1 MTQSGHEQRP
11 AFLDPKCDIL
21 CEPDGVLGA
30 GEAMRR
36 RDFIAFVGGTAA
48 AWPLAAR
55 AQQSAMPVIGFL
67 SFALPDGYRPM
78 TAAFRQAL
86 QDAGFIDGQNVAI
99 EYHWAEENVERLPA
113 LAADLVK
120 RKVTVIAAVT
130 TEAALA
136 AKAATT
142 NIPIVFETGGD
153 PVRLGLVASLNR
165 PGGNI
170 TGVTQLTMGLVPKAL
185 EVMHELLP
193 AAKVIAFLVN
203 PGDPALSERGMKQA
217 LESAEALGLK
227 LQVVNAT
234 SERDLEGAFDQLS
247 QLQAGGLVIC
257 PDPLFTGLA
266 EQIGALSVR
275 RGVPAAY
282 KGREFAEGGGLLA
295 YGTSI
300 TDAYRLAGVFTARIL
315 KGDKPAD
322 LPVQQST
329 KVELYINLKTAKA
342 LGITV
347 PLPLSG
353 RADEVFE

>member
-1 MTQSGHEQRP
+1 
-11 AFLDPKCDIL
+11 
-21 CEPDGVLGA
+21 
-30 GEAMRR
+30 MRR
-36 RDFIAFVGGTAA
+36 RDFIQGFVASG

-55 AQQSAMPVIGFL
+55 AQQPAMPVVGFL
-67 SFALPDGYRPM
+67 SVALPDGYRPM

-86 QDAGFIDGQNVAI
+86 EESGFIEGRNVAI
-99 EYHWAEENVERLPA
+99 EYRWAEEHVDMLP
-113 LAADLVK
+113 LLVSDLVK
-120 RKVTVIAAVT
+120 RKVTVIAATT

-136 AKAATT
+136 AKAATS

-153 PVRLGLVASLNR
+153 PIQLGLVASLNR
-165 PGGNI
+165 PGGHV

-203 PGDPALSERGMKQA
+203 PGNPTLAETGTKQA
-217 LESAEALGLK
+217 RETAEVLGLK
-227 LQVVNAT
+227 LHVVNAT
-234 SERDLEGAFDQLS
+234 SESDLDGAFDQLA

-257 PDPLFTGLA
+257 PDPLFTGLT
-266 EQIGALSVR
+266 EQIAALSVR
-275 RGVPAAY
+275 RRTPAAY
-282 KGREFAEGGGLLA
+282 KGREFAAAGGLLS

-300 TDAYRLAGVFTARIL
+300 TDAYRLAGVYIARIL
-315 KGDKPAD
+315 KGDKPDD

>member
-1 MTQSGHEQRP
+1 MLCGGGNDRIAMYCGENFRHNKRAG
-11 AFLDPKCDIL
+11 AFLASEL
-21 CEPDGVLGA
+21 CH
-30 GEAMRR
+30 RR
-36 RDFIAFVGGTAA
+36 VD
-48 AWPLAAR
+48 
-55 AQQSAMPVIGFL
+55 
-67 SFALPDGYRPM
+67 
-78 TAAFRQAL
+78 
-86 QDAGFIDGQNVAI
+86 
-99 EYHWAEENVERLPA
+99 
-113 LAADLVK
+113 
-120 RKVTVIAAVT
+120 
-130 TEAALA
+130 
-136 AKAATT
+136 
-142 NIPIVFETGGD
+142 
-153 PVRLGLVASLNR
+153 
-165 PGGNI
+165 
-170 TGVTQLTMGLVPKAL
+170 
-185 EVMHELLP
+185 
-193 AAKVIAFLVN
+193 VN